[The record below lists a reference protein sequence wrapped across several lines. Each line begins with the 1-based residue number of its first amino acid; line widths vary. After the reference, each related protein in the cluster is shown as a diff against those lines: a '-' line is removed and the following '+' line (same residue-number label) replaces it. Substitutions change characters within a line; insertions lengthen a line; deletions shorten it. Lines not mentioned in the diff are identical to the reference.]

1 MKNLPVLL
9 ILIILLASGCRRDT
23 QPVAQTKI
31 AVTNSYFECAV
42 RDLCDDIPVVCLT
55 PPGMCPGHFDLLP
68 SSAQQLRQCRLLLR
82 FEFQRGM
89 DQQMLRFVEN
99 GLQIKEIVS
108 APGMCIPATYAAVC
122 DQIGQALSICF
133 PEKRD
138 SLQRRILEIKQRMTK
153 LEEKLRIDGAESI
166 NVICST
172 HQAEFAK
179 SLGFHVV
186 SIFLGSD
193 MATPANMGQCLTA
206 AENKQIQF
214 VIANKQEGTDLAG
227 VLADRLHARPVVFTN
242 FPDTGIETM
251 DFDKMV
257 IENISQLQ
265 KNGAM

>member
-1 MKNLPVLL
+1 MRNLSVLL
-9 ILIILLASGCRRDT
+9 IVLIFFSAGCRHDR

-55 PPGMCPGHFDLLP
+55 PPGMCPGHFDMLP
-68 SSAQQLRQCRLLLR
+68 SAAQQLRQCRLLLR
-82 FEFQRGM
+82 FEFQAGM

-122 DQIGQALSICF
+122 DQICQTLSICF

-138 SLQRRILEIKQRMTK
+138 SLQRRMLEIKQRMAY
-153 LEEKLRIDGAESI
+153 LEEKLRIDGTESI

-179 SLGFHVV
+179 SLGLHVV
-186 SIFLGSD
+186 SAFLGSD
-193 MATPANMGQCLTA
+193 IATPANMGQCLTA
-206 AENKQIQF
+206 AENQHIQF
-214 VIANKQEGTDLAG
+214 VIANKQEGTDIAR
-227 VLADRLHARPVVFTN
+227 VLADRLHARLVVFTN
-242 FPDTGIETM
+242 FPDTGVKKM
-251 DFDKMV
+251 DFDTMV
-257 IENISQLQ
+257 YENIRQLQ